1 VSGEDGQDLI
11 DLERTARGDRAAF
24 GGIVTRHGAALFHFA
39 RRLTGDDAAA
49 EDVLQDTLV
58 SALRHADQHRGEG
71 SVRAWLFGIARRR
84 AWDHRRRD
92 RLEPTS
98 EASLEALGLAAGWG
112 SEPGLEA
119 SVGNRE
125 QLERALGALSP
136 EDREVLLLRDVLGFE
151 GEEAARALGLGL
163 PALKS
168 RLHRARLRFA
178 AALREGKG
186 DGQGS

>member
-1 VSGEDGQDLI
+1 M
-11 DLERTARGDRAAF
+11 ARHR
-24 GGIVTRHGAALFHFA
+24 AALFHFA

-84 AWDHRRRD
+84 AWDQRRRD

-98 EASLEALGLAAGWG
+98 DASLEVLGRAAGWG
-112 SEPGLEA
+112 AEPAGPEA
-119 SVGNRE
+119 RVGDRE
-125 QLERALGALSP
+125 QLERALAALGP
-136 EDREVLLLRDVLGFE
+136 EDREVLLLRDVLGFD
-151 GEEAARALGLGL
+151 GEEAAQALGLGL
-163 PALKS
+163 AALKS

-178 AALREGKG
+178 AALREGEG